1 MRVCCAICSDL
12 FEEISSIVSLP
23 CGHTFHDF
31 CLLQWLGQSKTCPS
45 CRKHVTTK
53 NMCRLFFEAVNGTE
67 EVNPNK
73 LQNDIQNLKAD
84 IHMKESEKQ
93 KLIQD
98 NREITAYVKI
108 AEDKA
113 EENRQKY
120 LESLNKITA
129 LKTQLKHMSKIDA
142 EITWLREENS
152 SLRKK
157 LNLLK
162 NVQILINGTQNE
174 VEEILKSEGEGA
186 PKHIITYCSLLK
198 KELQCSIDVKKQLKN
213 ENEML
218 KKDIGYKSSALNIK
232 ESEISKLKN
241 IVKQLEE
248 ENTSLE
254 EKLNLVKSEQ
264 KKCDNS
270 SLQSYIIIES
280 PKPKRIK
287 RNRTTTAIDCKNTLF
302 DHENSQKKKLKINMV
317 SSVIN
322 NKRTS
327 TTNSASVTFSS
338 NPFKSENN
346 NIDNN
351 IEKENIRVGYNGLGG
366 HSQFIERSHL
376 VTNKLKEKKMKEK
389 QLGCKNETL
398 DSFVRVKVV

>member
-1 MRVCCAICSDL
+1 
-12 FEEISSIVSLP
+12 
-23 CGHTFHDF
+23 
-31 CLLQWLGQSKTCPS
+31 
-45 CRKHVTTK
+45 
-53 NMCRLFFEAVNGTE
+53 
-67 EVNPNK
+67 
-73 LQNDIQNLKAD
+73 
-84 IHMKESEKQ
+84 MKESEKQ

-302 DHENSQKKKLKINMV
+302 DHENVRIFYLNFIIIV
-317 SSVIN
+317 S
-322 NKRTS
+322 
-327 TTNSASVTFSS
+327 FSLSLYLVLLS
-338 NPFKSENN
+338 NIFRYS
-346 NIDNN
+346 I
-351 IEKENIRVGYNGLGG
+351 
-366 HSQFIERSHL
+366 
-376 VTNKLKEKKMKEK
+376 
-389 QLGCKNETL
+389 
-398 DSFVRVKVV
+398 